1 MPILFWLLVWEG
13 AALCAGH
20 RSLEA
25 AWTTWRQTGD
35 ISGLL
40 TCLWEGQAFILP
52 APPRVAQELVELV
65 GTVDFWRTAA
75 ASLCRV
81 FAGAAAGVG
90 LGTVLAALTAVSWW
104 ARLIFAP
111 AV

>member
-1 MPILFWLLVWEG
+1 MNKRLTAAPAKGWRERLLPILFWLLVWEG

-40 TCLWEGQAFILP
+40 T
-52 APPRVAQELVELV
+52 
-65 GTVDFWRTAA
+65 
-75 ASLCRV
+75 
-81 FAGAAAGVG
+81 
-90 LGTVLAALTAVSWW
+90 
-104 ARLIFAP
+104 
-111 AV
+111 